1 MRRVLLGCG
10 VFAGLLSS
18 ASPAEAQYVK
28 VHGCGPCHHGH
39 GFIGMAPMAYGVQPA
54 FVQPGASAQGVN
66 PLLLLELIS
75 RLAQNPG
82 LGGGGG
88 GGVPSNVS
96 SRLDAMDAK
105 LVALSA
111 RIDRLDARI
120 EENRRTRILVEQH
133 DEAIKA
139 LWQKNN
145 MAPLT
150 PQR

>member
-1 MRRVLLGCG
+1 
-10 VFAGLLSS
+10 
-18 ASPAEAQYVK
+18 
-28 VHGCGPCHHGH
+28 
-39 GFIGMAPMAYGVQPA
+39 MAPMAYGVQPA